1 MSKTFHLSNLSHLLR
16 PSSLMLSLSLL
27 TACTGAP
34 VTSVEL
40 GVLRQSIEA
49 SGELVSADT
58 VSMMPPSIR
67 RVWQYQVKLL
77 APEGSQVQK
86 GDMVAQ
92 LDTSELTQRLSVK
105 TAKLEATLQDIETSK
120 LRNAKQL
127 EELRL
132 DLAEAKMSF
141 DKAERKFN
149 LSDET
154 VAAIDRIKYEKDAV
168 IAKDKVQLTK
178 QKIELENQS
187 AKQREAMLE
196 GDRQK
201 FSSEVAALK
210 KGIKSLTLIAP
221 REGMV
226 VYGNDSQGNKI
237 KEGQSVFMGDAVL
250 SIPDL
255 NHMQVNM
262 TIPEVEASRVKLG
275 QKLKIRLDANPD
287 KVFYGKII
295 ELGAVFRHKNQD
307 VPLVVFDAVASI
319 DEADTDL
326 MRPGMTAKIS
336 IDIANEKQELLL
348 SLDAVHYESGQ
359 AYVLLPGLFGES
371 KQAVTIGTIGK
382 ELVSINTGL
391 DVGQEVLLP

>member
-1 MSKTFHLSNLSHLLR
+1 MR
-16 PSSLMLSLSLL
+16 
-27 TACTGAP
+27 AP
-34 VTSVEL
+34 VTSIEL
-40 GVLRQSIEA
+40 GVLKQNIEA
-49 SGELVSADT
+49 TGELVSADT
-58 VSMMPPSIR
+58 ISMMPPSIR
-67 RVWQYQVKLL
+67 RVWQYQVKQL
-77 APEGSQVQK
+77 APEGSQVQE

-132 DLAEAKMSF
+132 ALAEAKMSF
-141 DKAERKFN
+141 DKAERKFK

-154 VAAIDRIKYEKDAV
+154 VAAIDKVKYEKDAV
-168 IAKDKVQLTK
+168 IAKDKVKLTQ

-210 KGIKSLTLIAP
+210 RGIESLTLIAP

-287 KVFYGKII
+287 KVFHGEII
-295 ELGAVFRHKNQD
+295 ELGAVFRHKNQE

-319 DEADTDL
+319 NEADTDL
-326 MRPGMTAKIS
+326 MRPGMTAKIA
-336 IDIANEKQELLL
+336 IDIANDKEELLL

-359 AYVLLPGLFGES
+359 AYVLLPGLFGDS
-371 KQAVTIGTIGK
+371 KQDVTIGTIGK
-382 ELVSINTGL
+382 EQVSIRSGL
-391 DVGQEVLLP
+391 EAGQEVLLP

>member
-1 MSKTFHLSNLSHLLR
+1 M
-16 PSSLMLSLSLL
+16 
-27 TACTGAP
+27 
-34 VTSVEL
+34 TSVEL

-49 SGELVSADT
+49 TGELVSADT
-58 VSMMPPSIR
+58 VSMKPPSIR
-67 RVWQYQVKLL
+67 RVWQYQVKQL
-77 APEGSQVQK
+77 APEGSLVQE

-120 LRNAKQL
+120 LRNAKKL
-127 EELRL
+127 EQLRL

-141 DKAERKFN
+141 DKAERKFK

-154 VAAIDRIKYEKDAV
+154 VAVIDKIKYEKDAV

-210 KGIKSLTLIAP
+210 KGIESLTLIAP

-275 QKLKIRLDANPD
+275 QQLKIRLDANPD

-326 MRPGMTAKIS
+326 MRPGMTAKIA

-359 AYVLLPGLFGES
+359 AYVLLPDLFGES

-382 ELVSINTGL
+382 ELVSIKTGL